1 MRRVIRDI
9 GAILFTDTTPK
20 NIILR
25 ENLSHKIIPYSA
37 RSQPRPHLQ
46 ELIRNL
52 NPLHGWRIPILSKS
66 LSSHRPLNRLSVLP
80 LLPQDRKRL
89 TCSVRRMVRTNLCL
103 PMTTIGGRYGIRTH
117 LDFCLQGRRPL
128 PAVPSPILL

>member
-20 NIILR
+20 TLFFQKS
-25 ENLSHKIIPYSA
+25 LSHKTISYSILSSH
-37 RSQPRPHLQ
+37 RQHYLQ
-46 ELIRNL
+46 SLIGAL
-52 NPLHGWRIPILSKS
+52 NPTIGWRIPILSKN

-89 TCSVRRMVRTNLCL
+89 THAVTMFLTSFLHSALACSIMVE
-103 PMTTIGGRYGIRTH
+103 PMGIEPTTS
-117 LDFCLQGRRPL
+117 CLQGRRS
-128 PAVPSPILL
+128 PS